1 MQDSSVFVAKCGA
14 KEGSERVRMR
24 KQTLLFP
31 ESYIMDSATVAL
43 RRSPEEGGEEKEEGK
58 REGPSIFDKKP
69 LFGQGQLLD

>member
-1 MQDSSVFVAKCGA
+1 
-14 KEGSERVRMR
+14 MR

-43 RRSPEEGGEEKEEGK
+43 RRSPEEEEGWWGGAEEVK